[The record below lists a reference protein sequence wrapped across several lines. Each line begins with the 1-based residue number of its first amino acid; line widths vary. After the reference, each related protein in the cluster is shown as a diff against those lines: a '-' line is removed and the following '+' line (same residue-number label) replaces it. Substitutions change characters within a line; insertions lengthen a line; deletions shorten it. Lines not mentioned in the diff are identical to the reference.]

1 MLYHVSLPL
10 EAAHSNYTFKTKSL
24 MAQRVHVIVSQK
36 IIQLV
41 HEGATNAQE
50 VKRQFIRS
58 VMKENCPDQLN
69 CSYFPTIDDICN
81 HVYLAISKD
90 WNLSKQL
97 E

>member
-1 MLYHVSLPL
+1 
-10 EAAHSNYTFKTKSL
+10 
-24 MAQRVHVIVSQK
+24 MAQRVHAIVSQK

-50 VKRQFIRS
+50 VKRQFIKS